1 MHTHKHVQGHLQAA
15 VNWDPVD
22 QTVLA
27 DEQVNEAGESWR
39 SGAKVEKR
47 FLKQWYIRTTKYAKV
62 STHTQ
67 VDLFRF
73 RSNKDLPKFWTL
85 WPLCTVVPVISGPY
99 FRLFDRSKNFAPVP
113 SPVILSRVR
122 SFHER
127 GVLGFQWFAC
137 IPGVLPEQRRGSFVR

>member
-1 MHTHKHVQGHLQAA
+1 M
-15 VNWDPVD
+15 NWDPVD

-73 RSNKDLPKFWTL
+73 RSNKDLPKF
-85 WPLCTVVPVISGPY
+85 
-99 FRLFDRSKNFAPVP
+99 
-113 SPVILSRVR
+113 
-122 SFHER
+122 
-127 GVLGFQWFAC
+127 
-137 IPGVLPEQRRGSFVR
+137 